1 MKRVVVNAMVVIAR
15 LARKPV
21 PEGNLDAL
29 RTLNL
34 IEVQLW
40 LIIDLRL
47 RFCLNMQ
54 LLSLV
59 NQRYSEAAAD
69 AGILFL
75 RLRRSLA

>member
-47 RFCLNMQ
+47 RFCLKHAIA
-54 LLSLV
+54 V
-59 NQRYSEAAAD
+59 VGKPA
-69 AGILFL
+69 LF
-75 RLRRSLA
+75 